1 MAFQA
6 AAGLRKLKNT
16 ELQRGMTIVE
26 LMVAIVVSSLV
37 LFTVFYTWNHI
48 NAHIAKSKNRTQL
61 EKETDRIGSQIIAQ
75 IRKSSEI
82 ISWNDSRIEFINQNG
97 TDTIVYYYTQENLL
111 RNGDTVRTLIPDAK
125 IMNFRL
131 ADMNEIQS
139 ENKKSTL
146 LDLTITIKNRAS
158 DTATTHYNVQINQDS
173 RKSNGSENYWGF

>member
-1 MAFQA
+1 MAFQT
-6 AAGLRKLKNT
+6 AAGLCKLNTT

-82 ISWNDSRIEFINQNG
+82 ISWNDSRIEFVNQNG
-97 TDTIVYYYTQENLL
+97 TDTIIYYYTQENLL
-111 RNGDTVRTLIPDAK
+111 RNGDTVKTLIPDAK
-125 IMNFRL
+125 IKDFHLKN
-131 ADMNEIQS
+131 MNELQS
-139 ENKKSTL
+139 ENEKSTL
-146 LDLTITIKNRAS
+146 LNLTLTIMNRAS
-158 DTATTHYNVQINQDS
+158 DTATTNYNVQINQNS
-173 RKSNGSENYWGF
+173 KKSNSGENNWGF